1 MDGPFK
7 QRQLHRRDKMNW
19 QRVESK
25 QLVDRVQESVKEEE
39 DKQVAS
45 WV

>member
-1 MDGPFK
+1 
-7 QRQLHRRDKMNW
+7 MNW